1 MEEVKGEGARK
12 EHGSLPSGR
21 IPSVS
26 SFSLLNVTSLV
37 AYVIYRFAIFVQK
50 LLRVRVPRLKNLQ
63 VSQPFIDRRR
73 RRRRNSSFERARG
86 RLGHV

>member
-12 EHGSLPSGR
+12 EHGSLPSGCV
-21 IPSVS
+21 P

-50 LLRVRVPRLKNLQ
+50 TVESESATPQEPASKLT
-63 VSQPFIDRRR
+63 I
-73 RRRRNSSFERARG
+73 
-86 RLGHV
+86 H

>member
-21 IPSVS
+21 VPSVS

-73 RRRRNSSFERARG
+73 RRNSSFERARG